1 MSLLEDELAWGLRA
15 AGIIPPE
22 REYVFAEGR
31 RFRFDFA
38 WPRQRLAVEVD
49 GGLWIGGRH
58 VRPAAVEVEC
68 EKSALAAINGWRV
81 IHVAARHIQ
90 RGEAI
95 TWIEHALRA

>member
-49 GGLWIGGRH
+49 GG
-58 VRPAAVEVEC
+58 
-68 EKSALAAINGWRV
+68 
-81 IHVAARHIQ
+81 
-90 RGEAI
+90 
-95 TWIEHALRA
+95 